1 MFCSKCGK
9 EISDDAVI
17 CPNCGVPTSN
27 YYRANT
33 KPTSNVDD
41 SNNVNTMSII
51 ALVMSFFIPLVG
63 FIMGLIYR
71 PKAVAIDDESSRK
84 KCTAAIW
91 ISVACFV
98 LTIIFSIVYLVAL
111 VGMIGTF

>member
-17 CPNCGVPTSN
+17 CPNCGVPTNN
-27 YYRANT
+27 YNGVST
-33 KPTSNVDD
+33 KPKSNTDD
-41 SNNVNTMSII
+41 AGNVNTMSII
-51 ALVMSFFIPLVG
+51 ALVMSFIVPLVG

-91 ISVACFV
+91 ISVVYFALCIV
-98 LTIIFSIVYLVAL
+98 LSIVYSIVVA
-111 VGMIGTF
+111 GIIAGY

>member
-27 YYRANT
+27 YNRSNT
-33 KPTSNVDD
+33 KPKSNVDD

-98 LTIIFSIVYLVAL
+98 LTIIFSIVYSVAL